1 MAFVTASPLFRG
13 GCRTAVACPRR
24 PPPIRRRVSPTH
36 VVTAVTPAAAGS
48 STAAA
53 GSSATAAGSPTAAR
67 PVPGTPGATITSLDH
82 VGFSVSGVNVIEDVS
97 LDIREGEIVCLLGP
111 SGSGKSTLLRMVA
124 GLTPPSSG
132 RVLTDGKPFAP
143 GTNPATTVVFQ
154 TFALYPWLT
163 VLENVELGLGGD
175 VPVAEKRRRAMAAVD
190 LIGLDGYESAYPRE
204 LSGGMRQRVGFA
216 RALVVE
222 PRLLLADEAFSALD
236 VLTAE
241 NLRSELLRLWT
252 SGEVP
257 TTSVLLVTH
266 GIEEA
271 VGLADRIVVLGRA
284 PGRIRKV
291 LPVRLPHPRVRK
303 SQEFQAMADVVYTL
317 LSEPDNDEAG
327 IGEDDEDS
335 TTTAGST
342 VSTTDTL
349 GSPVSSAAA
358 SAAGSSDSLG
368 DMSSTSSVS
377 SPLHTVTDG
386 LAAGDAASPT
396 PARYPSLPAVRMG
409 SVAGLLSFIDAAGT
423 DLFRLGERLQLDVD
437 DLYPI
442 LEAAEILGL
451 LTLEG
456 GDAQLLPAGEAF
468 AGGSIDERKAAVR
481 EAALASPTTRLVQQV
496 VTMLNA
502 CAAPRGGVAGGSG
515 GAATDG
521 GGTEGGETGGRRTAS
536 RRLPQELIFDTV
548 LLKHFSPQEA
558 RRQLEIAI
566 EWGRFAELF
575 GYDAPSGTLFL
586 DNADV
591 EEGGVDV

>member
-1 MAFVTASPLFRG
+1 MAFVAVNPLVRG
-13 GCRTAVACPRR
+13 SYRTAMVCPRR
-24 PPPIRRRVSPTH
+24 PPPLRRRVARTP
-36 VVTAVTPAAAGS
+36 VVTAVSPAAAGS

-53 GSSATAAGSPTAAR
+53 GSSTAAV
-67 PVPGTPGATITSLDH
+67 PVPGAPGATITSLEH
-82 VGFSVSGVNVIEDVS
+82 VGFSVAGVNVIEDVS

-124 GLTPPSSG
+124 GLTLPSSG

-303 SQEFQAMADVVYTL
+303 SKEFQAMADVVYTL

-327 IGEDDEDS
+327 IIDDDEDS
-335 TTTAGST
+335 PSTPGSAGSD
-342 VSTTDTL
+342 TDGP
-349 GSPVSSAAA
+349 GSPVSL
-358 SAAGSSDSLG
+358 AAGSSAGTSASLG
-368 DMSSTSSVS
+368 DMSSASSVS
-377 SPLHTVTDG
+377 SPLRTVSDG
-386 LAAGDAASPT
+386 LAAGDAGAPA

-409 SVAGLLSFIDAAGT
+409 SVAGLLSFIDPAGT

-456 GDAQLLPAGEAF
+456 GDAQLLPAGQAF
-468 AGGSIDERKAAVR
+468 ASGSIDERKAAVR
-481 EAALASPTTRLVQQV
+481 AAALTSPTTRLVQQV
-496 VTMLNA
+496 VTMLKA
-502 CAAPRGGVAGGSG
+502 CAAPPGGSSG
-515 GAATDG
+515 SG
-521 GGTEGGETGGRRTAS
+521 
-536 RRLPQELIFDTV
+536 ELIFDTV

-591 EEGGVDV
+591 EEGVVVA

>member
-1 MAFVTASPLFRG
+1 MLAAMAFVTAAPLVCG
-13 GCRTAVACPRR
+13 GRREAVACPR
-24 PPPIRRRVSPTH
+24 PPPPLRSRAARKH
-36 VVTAVTPAAAGS
+36 VVTAMSPAAAGS

-53 GSSATAAGSPTAAR
+53 GSSTVAA

-82 VGFSVSGVNVIEDVS
+82 VGFSVSGVNVIDDVS

-124 GLTPPSSG
+124 GLTLPTSG

-175 VPVAEKRRRAMAAVD
+175 VPVTEKRRRAMAAVD

-303 SQEFQAMADVVYTL
+303 SKEFQAMADVVYTL

-327 IGEDDEDS
+327 IGEDDAEDGAATES
-335 TTTAGST
+335 EADVGAP
-342 VSTTDTL
+342 
-349 GSPVSSAAA
+349 GSPVSSAAG
-358 SAAGSSDSLG
+358 SSAGSSDSLG
-368 DMSSTSSVS
+368 DMSSASAVS

-386 LAAGDAASPT
+386 LAARDAATSA

-409 SVAGLLSFIDAAGT
+409 SVAGLLSFIDPSGT

-481 EAALASPTTRLVQQV
+481 AAALASPTTRLVQQV

-502 CAAPRGGVAGGSG
+502 CA
-515 GAATDG
+515 DG
-521 GGTEGGETGGRRTAS
+521 GEAGAGRRAAS

-591 EEGGVDV
+591 EEGVVDA

>member
-1 MAFVTASPLFRG
+1 MAFVTAAPFALG
-13 GCRTAVACPRR
+13 GRCRVLACPRGR
-24 PPPIRRRVSPTH
+24 PG
-36 VVTAVTPAAAGS
+36 AAA
-48 STAAA
+48 AARVC
-53 GSSATAAGSPTAAR
+53 ATAASPAASSAAATR
-67 PVPGTPGATITSLDH
+67 LPPPGTPGATITALDH
-82 VGFSVSGVNVIEDVS
+82 VGFTVSGVTVIDDVS

-124 GLTPPSSG
+124 GLTTPTSG
-132 RVLTDGKPFAP
+132 RVLTDGAPFAP

-175 VPVAEKRRRAMAAVD
+175 VAVADKRRRAMAAID

-271 VGLADRIVVLGRA
+271 VSLADRIVVLGRA
-284 PGRIRKV
+284 PGRIRKI

-303 SQEFQAMADVVYTL
+303 SDEFQAMADVVYTL

-327 IGEDDEDS
+327 VGEGDEEDGGAS
-335 TTTAGST
+335 PSNVPPSDGNA
-342 VSTTDTL
+342 V
-349 GSPVSSAAA
+349 GSPVSS
-358 SAAGSSDSLG
+358 SAAPPSASSSGSLG
-368 DMSSTSSVS
+368 DMSSSSMASSSPLETVSDGLATPSAVS
-377 SPLHTVTDG
+377 SPAATVD
-386 LAAGDAASPT
+386 
-396 PARYPSLPAVRMG
+396 RYPSLPAVRMG
-409 SVAGLLSFIDAAGT
+409 SVAGLLAFIEPSGT

-442 LEAAEILGL
+442 LEAAEIMGL
-451 LTLEG
+451 LTLED
-456 GDAQLLPAGEAF
+456 GDAKLLPAGQHF
-468 AGGSIDERKAAVR
+468 AGASIDERKAAVR
-481 EAALASPTTRLVQQV
+481 AAALSSPTTRLVQQV
-496 VTMLNA
+496 CTMLRA
-502 CAAPRGGVAGGSG
+502 CAAPGGGGGGGGGNGGSG
-515 GAATDG
+515 SGGDG
-521 GGTEGGETGGRRTAS
+521 GDEERAAAP

-586 DNADV
+586 DNEDV
-591 EEGGVDV
+591 GEGGGPLPAPDA